1 MTSGQTEERG
11 WQRSGNRPQSDT
23 THLLLI
29 DPDPL
34 LQEMIETG
42 LRLFNPSFVVLKAD
56 NPEAALPLL
65 RRHKIEVVI
74 TELEFPKAPGRTQ
87 KSGLDLLLSLET
99 LSPQLPVIVLTE
111 AALDD
116 FRDLLHAR
124 AFLAKPPDMDSLLHQ
139 VNQLVQE
146 NRESILRGISLES
159 FLQVLEVE
167 RKTCTL
173 TITSGHRVGRLYVHE
188 GILIHAETEHFE
200 AKAAAFAILSWPD
213 YSIKIV
219 EKCDAEPTIT
229 DRLNA
234 ILMEWCVN
242 KDHGQLAGEPS

>member
-1 MTSGQTEERG
+1 MS
-11 WQRSGNRPQSDT
+11 PA
-23 THLLLI
+23 THLLLV

-34 LQEMIETG
+34 LQEMVETG
-42 LRLFNPSFVVLKAD
+42 LRLFNPAFVVLKAAD
-56 NPEAALPLL
+56 PEAALELL
-65 RRHKIEVVI
+65 RRYKVEVVI
-74 TELEFPKAPGRTQ
+74 TELEFPQATAKKRGIE
-87 KSGLDLLLSLET
+87 LLLDLET
-99 LSPQLPVIVLTE
+99 LSPQVPVIVLTE
-111 AALDD
+111 ASLDE
-116 FRDLLHAR
+116 FRDLLRAR
-124 AFLAKPPDMDSLLHQ
+124 AFLAKPPDMDSLLHK
-139 VNQLVQE
+139 VHQLVQE
-146 NRESILRGISLES
+146 SRESILRGISLES

-200 AKAAAFAILSWPD
+200 SKAAAFAILSWPD

-219 EKCDAEPTIT
+219 EKCDALPTIT

-242 KDHGQLAGEPS
+242 KDHGLLTSEPS

>member
-1 MTSGQTEERG
+1 MSE
-11 WQRSGNRPQSDT
+11 P
-23 THLLLI
+23 THLLLV

-56 NPEAALPLL
+56 SPEMALLL
-65 RRHKIEVVI
+65 LHRYKVELVI
-74 TELEFPKAPGRTQ
+74 TELEFPR
-87 KSGLDLLLSLET
+87 SGKRGIELLLDLET
-99 LSPQLPVIVLTE
+99 LSPRLPVIVLTE
-111 AALDD
+111 ASLDD
-116 FRDLLHAR
+116 FRELLRAR
-124 AFLAKPPDMDSLLHQ
+124 AFLAKPPDMDSLLHK
-139 VNQLVQE
+139 VHQLVQE
-146 NRESILRGISLES
+146 SRESILRGISLES

-173 TITSGHRVGRLYVHE
+173 TITSGHLVGRLYVHD
-188 GILIHAETEHFE
+188 GTLIHAETERYE
-200 AKAAAFAILSWPD
+200 SKAAAFAMLSWPD

-219 EKCDAEPTIT
+219 EKCDVQPTIT

-242 KDHGQLAGEPS
+242 KDHGLLHGEPS

>member
-1 MTSGQTEERG
+1 MS
-11 WQRSGNRPQSDT
+11 QS
-23 THLLLI
+23 THLLLV

-34 LQEMIETG
+34 LQEMVETG
-42 LRLFNPSFVVLKAD
+42 LRLFNPGFVVLKAD
-56 NPEAALPLL
+56 DPEAALELL
-65 RRHKIEVVI
+65 RRYKVEVVI
-74 TELEFPKAPGRTQ
+74 TELEFPQSAAKKRGIE
-87 KSGLDLLLSLET
+87 LLLDLET
-99 LSPQLPVIVLTE
+99 LSPQVPVIVLTE
-111 AALDD
+111 ASLDE
-116 FRDLLHAR
+116 FRDLLRAR
-124 AFLAKPPDMDSLLHQ
+124 AFLAKPPDMDSLLHK
-139 VNQLVQE
+139 VHQLVQE
-146 NRESILRGISLES
+146 SRESILRGISLES

-200 AKAAAFAILSWPD
+200 SKAAAFAILSWPD

-219 EKCDAEPTIT
+219 EKCDALPTIT

-242 KDHGQLAGEPS
+242 KDHGLLTSEPS

>member
-1 MTSGQTEERG
+1 MS
-11 WQRSGNRPQSDT
+11 QS
-23 THLLLI
+23 THLLLV

-34 LQEMIETG
+34 LQEMVETG
-42 LRLFNPSFVVLKAD
+42 LRLFNPGFVVLKAD
-56 NPEAALPLL
+56 DPEAALDLL
-65 RRHKIEVVI
+65 RRYKVEVVI
-74 TELEFPKAPGRTQ
+74 TELEFPQSAAKKRGIE
-87 KSGLDLLLSLET
+87 LLLDLET
-99 LSPQLPVIVLTE
+99 LSPQVPVIVLTE
-111 AALDD
+111 ASLDE
-116 FRDLLHAR
+116 FRDLLRAR
-124 AFLAKPPDMDSLLHQ
+124 AFLAKPPDMDSLLHK
-139 VNQLVQE
+139 VHQLVQE
-146 NRESILRGISLES
+146 SRESILRGISLES

-200 AKAAAFAILSWPD
+200 SKAAAFAILSWPD

-219 EKCDAEPTIT
+219 EKCDALPTIT

-242 KDHGQLAGEPS
+242 KDHGLLTSEPS

>member
-1 MTSGQTEERG
+1 MIE
-11 WQRSGNRPQSDT
+11 P

-34 LQEMIETG
+34 LQEMVETG
-42 LRLFNPSFVVLKAD
+42 LRLFNPSFVVLKA
-56 NPEAALPLL
+56 NSPERALHLL
-65 RRHKIEVVI
+65 RRYKVEVVI
-74 TELEFPKAPGRTQ
+74 TELEFPHAAKRGVE
-87 KSGLDLLLSLET
+87 LLLDLET

-111 AALDD
+111 ASLDD
-116 FRDLLHAR
+116 FRELLRAR
-124 AFLAKPPDMDSLLHQ
+124 AFLAKPPDMDSLLHK

-146 NRESILRGISLES
+146 SRESILRGISLES

-173 TITSGHRVGRLYVHE
+173 TVTSGHRVGRLFVHA
-188 GILIHAETEHFE
+188 GTLIHAETEHFE
-200 AKAAAFAILSWPD
+200 SKAAAFAMLSWPD

-219 EKCDAEPTIT
+219 EKCDVQPTIT
-229 DRLNA
+229 ERLNA

-242 KDHGQLAGEPS
+242 KDHGLLQGEPS

>member
-1 MTSGQTEERG
+1 MSQA
-11 WQRSGNRPQSDT
+11 
-23 THLLLI
+23 THLLLV

-34 LQEMIETG
+34 LQEMVETG
-42 LRLFNPSFVVLKAD
+42 LRLFNPGFVVLKAD
-56 NPEAALPLL
+56 DPEAALELL
-65 RRHKIEVVI
+65 RRYKVEVVI
-74 TELEFPKAPGRTQ
+74 TELEFPQSAAKKRGIE
-87 KSGLDLLLSLET
+87 LLLDLET
-99 LSPQLPVIVLTE
+99 LSPQVPVIVLTE
-111 AALDD
+111 ASLDE
-116 FRDLLHAR
+116 FRDLLRAR
-124 AFLAKPPDMDSLLHQ
+124 AFLAKPPDMDSLLHK
-139 VNQLVQE
+139 VHQLVQE
-146 NRESILRGISLES
+146 SRESILRGISLES

-200 AKAAAFAILSWPD
+200 SKAAAFAILSWPD

-219 EKCDAEPTIT
+219 EKCDALPTIT

-242 KDHGQLAGEPS
+242 KDHGLLTSEPS

>member
-1 MTSGQTEERG
+1 M
-11 WQRSGNRPQSDT
+11 NDAI
-23 THLLLI
+23 HVLLV

-34 LQEMIETG
+34 LQEMVETG
-42 LRLFNPSFVVLKAD
+42 LRLYNPSFLVLKAD
-56 NPEAALPLL
+56 DPESALWML
-65 RRHKIEVVI
+65 RRYKVEVVI
-74 TELEFPKAPGRTQ
+74 TELEFPPARGR
-87 KSGLDLLLSLET
+87 GLDLLLDLET
-99 LSPQLPVIVLTE
+99 LAPRLPVIVLSE
-111 AALDD
+111 APLED
-116 FRDLLHAR
+116 FRNLLRAR
-124 AFLAKPPDMDSLLHQ
+124 AFLAKPPDMDALLHR

-173 TITSGHRVGRLYVHE
+173 TITSGRKVGRLFVHE
-188 GILIHAETEHFE
+188 GVLIHAETENFE
-200 AKAAAFAILSWPD
+200 SKAAAFAILSWPD

-242 KDHGQLAGEPS
+242 KDHGLLASEPF